1 MSELGNFIVSKRNI
15 ELTLNAVS
23 ADNGKC
29 AETYVADAVL
39 AVHHC
44 GNGEVG
50 VNAAEE
56 TFADM
61 TYGDSDSIESSALV
75 CNDLSAGLS
84 CVFLDSSV
92 VNYRTLVL
100 GKTRNI
106 ILNGNAGDVCER
118 PGHERRIA
126 VLTEYISVNVLVAD
140 VESLCKTCTET
151 DAVESCTRTDDV
163 VSGKTGG
170 LVELVGKN
178 IDRVAYDDIDSVGGI
193 LNYLGDNR
201 LCDVNVCLS
210 ELETR
215 LTGLSCNAGGKN
227 NNVRIL
233 SVLICAC
240 INGAGGAERNAL
252 NDIHS
257 LAVSLVVV
265 DINKNDL
272 GSYAVNDHSIGNSG
286 ADAACADNSD
296 FVAHKS
302 FPAFCEYFLCD
313 RKFVRRLEYLRRSC
327 PCDHL
332 ISDKKT
338 EFSRYIYSNTPEKK
352 NQEKKHIKY
361 ALVKNLTNCIAECN
375 IFNSFSGC

>member
-1 MSELGNFIVSKRNI
+1 MSELGNFVVSKRNI
-15 ELTLNAVS
+15 ELALNAVS

-50 VNAAEE
+50 VNSAEE

-61 TYGDSDSIESSALV
+61 TYGDSDSIESSTLV
-75 CNDLSAGLS
+75 SDDLSAGLS
-84 CVFLDSSV
+84 CIFLNSSV
-92 VNYRTLVL
+92 INYRTLVL
-100 GKTRNI
+100 GKTCDV
-106 ILNGNAGDVCER
+106 LLDGNAGDVCER

-170 LVELVGKN
+170 LVELVGEN

-215 LTGLSCNAGGKN
+215 LTGLSCNA
-227 NNVRIL
+227 
-233 SVLICAC
+233 
-240 INGAGGAERNAL
+240 
-252 NDIHS
+252 
-257 LAVSLVVV
+257 
-265 DINKNDL
+265 
-272 GSYAVNDHSIGNSG
+272 
-286 ADAACADNSD
+286 
-296 FVAHKS
+296 
-302 FPAFCEYFLCD
+302 
-313 RKFVRRLEYLRRSC
+313 
-327 PCDHL
+327 
-332 ISDKKT
+332 
-338 EFSRYIYSNTPEKK
+338 
-352 NQEKKHIKY
+352 
-361 ALVKNLTNCIAECN
+361 
-375 IFNSFSGC
+375 